1 MTPPPEHHRTS
12 NALLRQV
19 ILGGQDGVV
28 NILGLALGTASATN
42 DSRIVIVAGLATA
55 FAEAFSMGA
64 VAYTTSR
71 AAQDFYRSELEREK
85 REIEEVPHLEKE
97 EIRDIYARKGFSGKT
112 LERIVRTIT
121 SNKRIW
127 LKVMMDEELNL
138 SSRDFDHPA
147 REAGVVG
154 VSAFVGSLIPI
165 APFFFMPVG
174 AAMVASAAACSV
186 ILFAGGAVKA
196 KLTIG
201 EWWRSGLEIM
211 GVGMLAGLA
220 GYIVGSLLGAAVF

>member
-42 DSRIVIVAGLATA
+42 DSRIVIIAGLATA
-55 FAEAFSMGA
+55 FAESFSMAA

-71 AAQDFYRSELEREK
+71 AAQDFYRSELLREK

-97 EIRDIYARKGFSGKT
+97 EIRDIYAKKGFSGKT
-112 LERIVRTIT
+112 LGRIVRTIT

-165 APFFFMPVG
+165 APFFAMPVWE
-174 AAMVASAAACSV
+174 AMVASAIVCSAV
-186 ILFAGGAVKA
+186 LFAGGAVKA